1 MVIDVQW
8 AFYIF
13 FIFLKVS
20 SLITYDYDDFLRYL
34 LAHHIS
40 LVFSSNKKVRGSG
53 ILLVGI
59 IWSDRSQI
67 QGNGGKLQFS
77 PGRFWGDFGTWSSLD
92 QWLKSQWLSPSWE
105 VLQMFLLGL
114 CMLWK
119 ITFES
124 FISGLPCFSKVGVN
138 GTQILPDL
146 DFTHLLEVM
155 WIFLLAYPVILG
167 QSEDRLSINFSIWDF
182 HIFAWKAFG
191 LQSQAHLFHT
201 VVLHSSTFS

>member
-1 MVIDVQW
+1 MMDSMADFWIMFIDW
-8 AFYIF
+8 CRTSWHGNICAMGLLYI

-40 LVFSSNKKVRGSG
+40 LVFSSNKKVRVSG

-67 QGNGGKLQFS
+67 QGTRGKLQFS
-77 PGRFWGDFGTWSSLD
+77 PGQFWGDFGTWSSLD

-124 FISGLPCFSKVGVN
+124 FYFRV
-138 GTQILPDL
+138 T
-146 DFTHLLEVM
+146 LL
-155 WIFLLAYPVILG
+155 
-167 QSEDRLSINFSIWDF
+167 Q
-182 HIFAWKAFG
+182 
-191 LQSQAHLFHT
+191 
-201 VVLHSSTFS
+201 